1 MSKHIKR
8 HYAATLLL
16 LNKFFRVNLI
26 WIQRLKKF
34 WLFLLLYMYI
44 NPISGL
50 MSMYCSSYCN
60 WSNNKKQQQPWRYCL
75 VKTIQWM
82 WASVLFCFG
91 FFILSRVFFLSK
103 FLQAATDLRERG
115 SKDRII
121 LHRII
126 RSKVFCFFC
135 KFDQNIKSS
144 FSVDQQSSDRISWS
158 KKKERKIKS
167 TEKEDFWFTKKWQKK
182 FLIL

>member
-1 MSKHIKR
+1 
-8 HYAATLLL
+8 
-16 LNKFFRVNLI
+16 
-26 WIQRLKKF
+26 
-34 WLFLLLYMYI
+34 MYI

-50 MSMYCSSYCN
+50 MLMYGSSYCN

-103 FLQAATDLRERG
+103 FLHATTDLKVRG

-126 RSKVFCFFC
+126 RSKVFLFC

-144 FSVDQQSSDRISWS
+144 FSVDQKSSDR
-158 KKKERKIKS
+158 KRKKERFNQLKKLKTVARKS
-167 TEKEDFWFTKKWQKK
+167 FWSSKNTTFD
-182 FLIL
+182 